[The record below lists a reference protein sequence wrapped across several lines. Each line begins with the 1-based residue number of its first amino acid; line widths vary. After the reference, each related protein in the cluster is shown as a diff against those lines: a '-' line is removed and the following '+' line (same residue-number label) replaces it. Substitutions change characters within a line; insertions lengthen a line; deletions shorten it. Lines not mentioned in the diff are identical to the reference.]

1 MSSSDEDPES
11 PAVPPGLFND
21 RKDSVSM
28 DVDEPTESYDTPPG
42 LFDEPETPK
51 SMTSES
57 SFDTRNGIVH
67 VLVARI

>member
-42 LFDEPETPK
+42 LFDEVVIWNVNE
-51 SMTSES
+51 MQESERLNS
-57 SFDTRNGIVH
+57 
-67 VLVARI
+67 